1 MNHKLLRPL
10 ISCLLI
16 AALMAPAMAQAMPP
30 RQPTNQSGQPRRPSD
45 DTFFQISHPVWAGP
59 ASAPGASRSLE
70 GSATPVTPVGRLL
83 LSPAIDGDSNPLTN
97 PTNSVPVQRVGS
109 NNSSQDVL
117 YAEISLAA
125 EVLPADPQRNPA
137 GALVT
142 FRVWHESDPVELVRR
157 PHADAWGA
165 AATSILFDDLQVRP
179 LVLPAGAPRL
189 RRDARA
195 PVHLRHGPLLT
206 RELRLGA
213 APRVAA
219 TGRGPVAFGRDGD
232 IRRAARRNLD
242 REHLAGA
249 ADSFGQ

>member
-16 AALMAPAMAQAMPP
+16 AALMAPAMAQAMPAAPADQSIWPAETP
-30 RQPTNQSGQPRRPSD
+30 RD
-45 DTFFQISHPVWAGP
+45 DTFANRSPLAGL

-97 PTNSVPVQRVGS
+97 PTNSVPVQRVGGDD
-109 NNSSQDVL
+109 SSQDVL

-142 FRVWHESDPVELVRR
+142 FRVWHESD
-157 PHADAWGA
+157 
-165 AATSILFDDLQVRP
+165 
-179 LVLPAGAPRL
+179 
-189 RRDARA
+189 
-195 PVHLRHGPLLT
+195 
-206 RELRLGA
+206 
-213 APRVAA
+213 
-219 TGRGPVAFGRDGD
+219 
-232 IRRAARRNLD
+232 
-242 REHLAGA
+242 
-249 ADSFGQ
+249 